1 MPRSPLAG
9 RRIHIAGSINVD
21 PQVATSTEV
30 DSARDFVTAFVRE
43 LVRRG
48 AGFVVAVDA
57 EKRRE
62 IDGKPI
68 CFDWLVWEC
77 LKNGLPLRPAGAS
90 VPLAVAVQHHKSEA
104 QVPLEMQDLW
114 DDLRGSDL
122 VTIENAAQ
130 WNMNS
135 KRLEVAASF
144 GDVLVTLGG
153 DEGVLF
159 LANLYHVCG
168 KPVVPLNFRLCPDG
182 KGSLRLFEHGMTRA
196 YSGRFFSLREQPE
209 AHAWM
214 NRINQ
219 GPRATVDD
227 RVNAVISLLEAL
239 ERPRAFAVRLL
250 NPKHVDFAAVD
261 NFFSSVVQPV
271 AEETFGYKLTAVDG
285 RQPYETPRV
294 DQEIF
299 SKLHRSGIVV
309 ADFTGLRPNC
319 FVELG
324 YALGRGH
331 PTLLTAREGTENPF
345 DTQTL
350 PAHFWVESG
359 TAADRRHRFVEYWQ
373 ASAGRPPLVPS
384 DPLIP

>member
-1 MPRSPLAG
+1 MPRSSLAG
-9 RRIHIAGSINVD
+9 RRIHIAGSINTD
-21 PQVATSTEV
+21 PHVATVAEV
-30 DSARDFVTAFVRE
+30 DAARDFVAAFVRE

-62 IDGKPI
+62 VDDRPI
-68 CFDWLVWEC
+68 CIDWLVWQC
-77 LKNGLPLRPAGAS
+77 LKDNLALRPAAAS
-90 VPLAVAVQHHKSEA
+90 NPLAVAVQHHKSEA
-104 QVPLEMQDLW
+104 QVPPEMQRLW

-122 VTIENAAQ
+122 VTIENASH

-135 KRLEVAASF
+135 KRLETAASL

-159 LANLYHVCG
+159 LANLYHACG
-168 KPVVPLNFRLCPDG
+168 KPIVPLNFRLCPEG
-182 KGSLRLFEHGMTRA
+182 KGSLRLFEHSMTRV
-196 YSGRFFSLREQPE
+196 YSSRFFSVREQPE
-209 AHAWM
+209 PHGWM

-219 GPRATVDD
+219 GARATIAD
-227 RVNAVISLLEAL
+227 RANTVVSLLEAL

-250 NPKHVDFAAVD
+250 NPKHADFAAVD
-261 NFFSSVVQPV
+261 NFFSSIVQPV
-271 AEETFGYKLTAVDG
+271 AEETFGYKLTVVDG

-299 SKLHRSGIVV
+299 SKLHRSGVVV
-309 ADFTGLRPNC
+309 ADITGLRPNC

-331 PTLLTAREGTENPF
+331 PTLLTGREGTENPF
-345 DTQTL
+345 DTLTL
-350 PAHFWVESG
+350 PAHFWTDAG
-359 TAADRRHRFVEYWQ
+359 TIADRRRQFVEYWE
-373 ASAGRPPLVPS
+373 ASVGRPPLVPS
-384 DPLIP
+384 EPLIP